1 MKSLNEQYFTLKAG
15 ISSVSYRLGRSIVKS
30 AVYAWQGLSRKR
42 RDLED
47 VVETGDRILKM
58 VPQWA
63 LNYPVPEGIGV
74 NIDGLCFPSPLTLSS
89 FKDNVKVIDRWMML
103 GLGGAAI
110 KTVMRDRR
118 EGNPRPR
125 LQELSDGGFLNAMGL
140 PCPGI
145 EAVMADLEE
154 CLENG
159 TLFRHG
165 RPIGLS
171 IGGSSSAEYRD
182 NFDSLQRLFRRIDRP
197 HYYEINISC
206 PNTPEGQNLMNNPG
220 LLKEILAHMRAESGS
235 LIFVKLSHDMHDE
248 DILAFADLVKEFSST
263 GLNLGNTAHRSCRE
277 AGLPDDA
284 ISMGGGGLSGP
295 SLYRRTLEMAKLAA
309 PTGVPVLSTGGIDS
323 AEKAIELLSNGATLV
338 GMASGVVKDM
348 YIIPEINRELAK
360 RAEKGRM

>member
-1 MKSLNEQYFTLKAG
+1 MKNLIEQYETLKAAL
-15 ISSVSYRLGRSIVKS
+15 SSASYRLGRSIVKS
-30 AVYAWQGLSRKR
+30 AVYTWQGMSKKR

-47 VVETGDRILKM
+47 VVEAGDRILEM
-58 VPQWA
+58 VPLWT
-63 LNYPVPEGIGV
+63 LNYPVPPGIGV
-74 NIDGLCFPSPLTLSS
+74 NLDGLCFPSPLTLSS

-125 LQELSDGGFLNAMGL
+125 LQELADGGFLNAMGL

-159 TLFRHG
+159 TLFRQG
-165 RPIGLS
+165 RPIGIS
-171 IGGSSSAEYRD
+171 IGGSSSAEYKG
-182 NFDSLQRLFRRIDRP
+182 NFDSLQKLFSRIDKP

-206 PNTPEGQNLMNNPG
+206 PNTPDGQNLMKNPA
-220 LLKEILAHMRAESGS
+220 LLDEILAHMRAGS
-235 LIFVKLSHDMHDE
+235 DSFIFVKLSHDMNNE
-248 DILAFADLVKEFSST
+248 DILAFAELVKKFRRT

-277 AGLPDDA
+277 AGLPDEA

-295 SLYRRTLEMAKLAA
+295 SLYSRTLEMAKLAA

-323 AEKAIELLSNGATLV
+323 PEKVIELLSNGATLV

-348 YIIPEINRELAK
+348 YIIPLINMELAR
-360 RAEKGRM
+360 RAGLNG